1 MYALICIVQDEIN
14 KVAMVY
20 MTANVFVRY
29 KWTKCYRPKVTLG
42 ALKFCSK
49 WVCALILTKL
59 EIKNETKKHTPL
71 YEKDTKQNQ
80 NSPMETTRI
89 KF

>member
-1 MYALICIVQDEIN
+1 MYALRCIVQDEIN
-14 KVAMVY
+14 KVTMVY

-59 EIKNETKKHTPL
+59 EIKNETKKSYSIVRKGH
-71 YEKDTKQNQ
+71 KTK
-80 NSPMETTRI
+80 PE
-89 KF
+89 